1 MANRIQGKL
10 ALVTG
15 GARGIGRSIA
25 LSFLAEGAKVAVNFN
40 RSNRDAAELKK
51 EFPDIGLFQAD
62 VSDFTSVKSMADI
75 IHDTMGEI
83 DILVNNAGIM
93 YLCGWENYDEMM
105 VNRMFS
111 INQLGP
117 INTVRA
123 FLSDLKKTRGNV
135 INITSNAGIG
145 TSADNTT
152 FYAISKAGVIM
163 LTKRLAFDLRG
174 FGIRVN
180 AVAPGWINTEMTTGG
195 KTQDQINDTIKWF
208 RERTILGM
216 TGKTE
221 DIAKAVLFLASEDSS
236 YMTGQVMVIDGGRTD
251 NLTHGI

>member
-1 MANRIQGKL
+1 MAKRLQGKL

-25 LSFLAEGAKVAVNFN
+25 LSFLAEGAEVAVNFN
-40 RSNRDAAELKK
+40 RSDRDAGELKK
-51 EFPDIGLFQAD
+51 EFPDIGLFKAD
-62 VSDFTSVKSMADI
+62 VSDFTSVRSMANLV
-75 IHDTMGEI
+75 HDTMGEI

-93 YLCGWENYDEMM
+93 YLCSWENYDEMM

-111 INQLGP
+111 VNQLGP
-117 INTVRA
+117 VNTVRA
-123 FLSDLKKTRGNV
+123 FLDDLKKNRGNV
-135 INITSNAGIG
+135 INIASNAGIG

-163 LTKRLAFDLRG
+163 LTKRLAFDMRG
-174 FGIRVN
+174 YGIQVN
-180 AVAPGWINTEMTTGG
+180 AVAPDRVNTEMTTGG

-208 RERTILGM
+208 RERTILGL

-236 YMTGQVMVIDGGRTD
+236 
-251 NLTHGI
+251 